1 MMAQY
6 FNKKSVLLA
15 AVSGIGATIGIGVLA
30 WAELLT
36 SEFAMLMAPFGA
48 TAVIIFGLPTSPLAQ
63 PRNVVFG
70 HLITAFI
77 GIFFTQSIGVTAF
90 TLALATGLAVSA
102 MLLTK
107 TTHPPAGANPMLI
120 MMSGQSWSFLVTPV
134 LLGAITLVLIAKVV
148 HFVYQWVEEYTDA

>member
-77 GIFFTQSIGVTAF
+77 GIFFTQFIGVTAF

-148 HFVYQWVEEYTDA
+148 HFVYLWVEEYTDA

>member
-77 GIFFTQSIGVTAF
+77 GIFFTQFIGVTAF

-107 TTHPPAGANPMLI
+107 MTHPPAGANPMLI

-148 HFVYQWVEEYTDA
+148 HFIYQWVEEYTDA

>member
-77 GIFFTQSIGVTAF
+77 GIFFTQFIGVTAF